1 MDTLADRYAHF
12 IIHSMLRL
20 EDGEKLTIHAD
31 DQTIA
36 FAHKVAHEAA
46 DTSGVPVALVYIENG
61 RVESVDE
68 IAPEFAQKDAV
79 GNVMLH
85 LATFTVHPFD
95 RNAEMDA
102 VNLQRHRLLADPIF
116 LDRRIAIPYAVAYV
130 PTASWAE
137 FVYGPSATVD
147 RLYLD
152 LADFLSIEE
161 GNDFTSTL
169 ERTLA
174 ERCRILNAMDIK
186 KLTLTSATMELEAQ
200 LASGSKIG
208 TSASRL
214 AGGRFFYPTL
224 PCEDIIV
231 PVDFSKAEG
240 HFRSTYPFR
249 FFDSVVEDVEIEVHE
264 GRITAFRSD
273 RNDLVDAYMNIDSM
287 SSCIGE
293 IVLCESLT
301 QAAGFH
307 RSFGIPQLDRMRTS
321 QVVFGGVSPELV
333 TLDDESELA
342 HNGLNTGFA
351 RLEIPVGGRDL
362 KVVATLCD
370 GTEVTIFEDGL
381 SALEV

>member
-1 MDTLADRYAHF
+1 M
-12 IIHSMLRL
+12 
-20 EDGEKLTIHAD
+20 
-31 DQTIA
+31 
-36 FAHKVAHEAA
+36 
-46 DTSGVPVALVYIENG
+46 
-61 RVESVDE
+61 
-68 IAPEFAQKDAV
+68 
-79 GNVMLH
+79 
-85 LATFTVHPFD
+85 
-95 RNAEMDA
+95 
-102 VNLQRHRLLADPIF
+102 
-116 LDRRIAIPYAVAYV
+116 
-130 PTASWAE
+130 
-137 FVYGPSATVD
+137 D

-169 ERTLA
+169 ERTLS
-174 ERCRILNAMDIK
+174 ERCRILNAMDIR
-186 KLTLTSATMELEAQ
+186 KLTLTSSTIELEVQ

-214 AGGRFFYPTL
+214 DGGRFFYPTL

-249 FFDSVVEDVEIEVHE
+249 FFDSVVADVEIEVHE

-273 RNDLVDAYMNIDSM
+273 RNDLVAAYMNIDSM

-362 KVVATLCD
+362 KVVATLGD
-370 GTEVTIFEDGL
+370 GAEVTIFEDGL
-381 SALEV
+381 SALDV

>member
-20 EDGEKLTIHAD
+20 EDGEKLTIHA
-31 DQTIA
+31 
-36 FAHKVAHEAA
+36 EAA

-161 GNDFTSTL
+161 GNDFTST
-169 ERTLA
+169 RSFGDCGQA
-174 ERCRILNAMDIK
+174 VSGPCRLPFDRGGKRLHIHTRKDPGRALQD
-186 KLTLTSATMELEAQ
+186 TQRDGYQEAD
-200 LASGSKIG
+200 ADKRDDG
-208 TSASRL
+208 
-214 AGGRFFYPTL
+214 AGGTTRLGLEDRHQRIQTCWSPTL

-273 RNDLVDAYMNIDSM
+273 KNDLVAAYMNIDSM

-307 RSFGIPQLDRMRTS
+307 RSFGIPQ
-321 QVVFGGVSPELV
+321 
-333 TLDDESELA
+333 LDDESELA

-381 SALEV
+381 SALDV